1 MYSIKKLMLRI
12 NFVTVMTLLNLTH
25 CLVLPLYNEVTH
37 INHFIQGPLYEFQI
51 YLLFCL
57 SCYMTDTSFESGMS
71 DDYAVPPDALSCCGA
86 DTTSIESSMPSLLMR
101 VSSYLDSPSKRVAG
115 ESLEKAGHLAKLG
128 GKLKTWRKRWFVLR
142 NGVLTYWKS
151 QVCIWN

>member
-1 MYSIKKLMLRI
+1 
-12 NFVTVMTLLNLTH
+12 
-25 CLVLPLYNEVTH
+25 
-37 INHFIQGPLYEFQI
+37 
-51 YLLFCL
+51 
-57 SCYMTDTSFESGMS
+57 MS

-101 VSSYLDSPSKRVAG
+101 VSSYLDSPNKRVPG

-151 QVCIWN
+151 QVCVPNVVNEILLI

>member
-1 MYSIKKLMLRI
+1 MA
-12 NFVTVMTLLNLTH
+12 
-25 CLVLPLYNEVTH
+25 
-37 INHFIQGPLYEFQI
+37 
-51 YLLFCL
+51 
-57 SCYMTDTSFESGMS
+57 DTSFESGMS

-101 VSSYLDSPSKRVAG
+101 VSSYLDSPNKRVPG

-128 GKLKTWRKRWFVLR
+128 GKLKTWRKCWFVLR

-151 QVCIWN
+151 QVRDHNHIFFLNISIQSPISLFIIQKDLS

>member
-1 MYSIKKLMLRI
+1 
-12 NFVTVMTLLNLTH
+12 
-25 CLVLPLYNEVTH
+25 
-37 INHFIQGPLYEFQI
+37 
-51 YLLFCL
+51 
-57 SCYMTDTSFESGMS
+57 MS

-101 VSSYLDSPSKRVAG
+101 VSSYLDSPNKRVAG

-151 QVCIWN
+151 QVCVSNTVNGTHPHLYLACKMSQM

>member
-1 MYSIKKLMLRI
+1 MLRI
-12 NFVTVMTLLNLTH
+12 NFVTIMNFLLNH
-25 CLVLPLYNEVTH
+25 VHFMVLPLYKVIH
-37 INHFIQGPLYEFQI
+37 INHFKDGPLYELQI
-51 YLLFCL
+51 YLVFCL
-57 SCYMTDTSFESGMS
+57 LCCMTDTSFESGMS

-101 VSSYLDSPSKRVAG
+101 VSSYLDSPNKRVAG

-151 QVCIWN
+151 QVRVCNQ

>member
-1 MYSIKKLMLRI
+1 MVIMLEQTMNSNYHI
-12 NFVTVMTLLNLTH
+12 IISLWISNVLLTVFH
-25 CLVLPLYNEVTH
+25 SWCV
-37 INHFIQGPLYEFQI
+37 
-51 YLLFCL
+51 
-57 SCYMTDTSFESGMS
+57 TDTSFESGMS
-71 DDYAVPPDALSCCGA
+71 DDYAVPPDALSCCAA

-101 VSSYLDSPSKRVAG
+101 VSSYLDSPNKRVAG

-151 QVCIWN
+151 QVCMSSMVNETLLILKVTFSSTSYL

>member
-1 MYSIKKLMLRI
+1 MA
-12 NFVTVMTLLNLTH
+12 
-25 CLVLPLYNEVTH
+25 
-37 INHFIQGPLYEFQI
+37 
-51 YLLFCL
+51 
-57 SCYMTDTSFESGMS
+57 DTSFESGMS

-101 VSSYLDSPSKRVAG
+101 VSSYLDSPNKRVAG

-151 QVCIWN
+151 QVCVTNTVNETFLIQKVTHPHLHLICKVSQI